1 MTLID
6 SQVNVQPSITG
17 NNEMSFIQVVNS
29 RRSVRKYDS
38 SVRIPEEELIELL
51 QSATK
56 APSAANMQPWRFMVV
71 TDEELKQKLV
81 PIANNQSQVGE
92 ASAVIIVMADLEMY
106 NLAEDIFGA
115 AYKAGYMSEEVKNN
129 MINNYSKMFAA
140 LPKDKLREMVAFDTG
155 LVAMQLMLA
164 ARAKGYDTVPM
175 GGYNRDQAKELLG
188 ISDRYLPTL
197 MLPIGKAAVQGHP
210 TTRLPMEKVVYFNG
224 KMDE

>member
-1 MTLID
+1 
-6 SQVNVQPSITG
+6 
-17 NNEMSFIQVVNS
+17 FIQVVNS

-51 QSATK
+51 QTATK

-129 MINNYSKMFAA
+129 MIN
-140 LPKDKLREMVAFDTG
+140 
-155 LVAMQLMLA
+155 
-164 ARAKGYDTVPM
+164 
-175 GGYNRDQAKELLG
+175 
-188 ISDRYLPTL
+188 
-197 MLPIGKAAVQGHP
+197 
-210 TTRLPMEKVVYFNG
+210 
-224 KMDE
+224 